1 MSQQSSTEQNW
12 IKSPGSKW
20 IKFLRAYGPIPEGN
34 SQEAEHIGGL
44 SDKLGIPKLAFI
56 HPQYQKLKETFTQ
69 EGTNKVVVITGTA
82 GDGKTT
88 MCFDLI
94 EMLLGNPPSTN
105 DTSKGIGTFTTLPG
119 FGSQTMSVIYDV
131 TGWKT
136 KDKEGKLVNED
147 VQELQKAAACAAGNG
162 GHPFILAVNDGQLHE
177 VAKALPDNCS
187 EELSEFFA
195 ELLKIHS
202 GTQQSSTNYPHL
214 ELVNL
219 SATSSAELMGICLE
233 GILSRPEWKCFEEE
247 KENPLFGEYS
257 SIKANYELLQ
267 CETVQQRLKDL
278 AMVADSCDYHLPVR
292 SINLLLVNALL
303 GHPGFN
309 GNLAKPGVEA
319 KRNFEKDTRPLAALH
334 KNIFG
339 LNLSP
344 TEFNK
349 RVLYQFLNDLRIG
362 EETTNDIDE
371 IIIYGDKHPK
381 FQKLHKAFVDDVPE
395 SQKDAELENMR
406 RKYLRGEID
415 SDKETTEF
423 RKLLGEERK
432 LLFIHAKKQQFKEYN
447 LWLTSN
453 FHYAGEFIDNFITP
467 LKKGD
472 SVADKHI
479 TQLTAGLNRVWSG
492 LLVSVDDS
500 YDLFVATGLDVTTA
514 PVSDILLGRIPS
526 SDISIQA
533 QPVDVNPLYTIN
545 YRGKIF
551 SFPITMLR
559 FEFLMRVAQGAM
571 PTSFSSEIYS
581 NLQALKQKAIRSLQ
595 FKPDTDRVIM
605 LELHD
610 TGAVKENRIT
620 L

>member
-1 MSQQSSTEQNW
+1 MSQQSPTEQYW

-20 IKFLRAYGPIPEGN
+20 IKFLRTYGPIPEGN
-34 SQEAEHIGGL
+34 SQEAEHIGSL
-44 SDKLGIPKLAFI
+44 SAKLNIPKLSFT
-56 HPQYQKLKETFTQ
+56 HPQYQKLKDTFTV
-69 EGTNKVVVITGTA
+69 EGANKVVVITGTA

-94 EMLLGNPPSTN
+94 EMLSGKPPSTE
-105 DTSKGIGTFTTLPG
+105 DTSKGIGTFTTLPS
-119 FGSQTMSVIYDV
+119 FESQTMSVIYDV

-136 KDKEGKLVNED
+136 KDKEGKLVGDD
-147 VQELQKAAACAAGNG
+147 VQELQKAAECAAGNG

-187 EELSEFFA
+187 EELSKFFD

-202 GTQQSSTNYPHL
+202 GVQQSSTTYPNL

-219 SATSSAELMGICLE
+219 SATPSAELMGICLE
-233 GILSRPEWKCFEEE
+233 GILSRPEWGCFEDEIG
-247 KENPLFGEYS
+247 NPLFGEYS
-257 SIKANYELLQ
+257 SIRANYQLLK
-267 CETVQQRLKDL
+267 CETVQQRLSDL
-278 AMVADSCDYHLPVR
+278 ATVADSCDYHLPVR

-309 GNLAKPGVEA
+309 GNLAKPGEEA
-319 KRNFEKDTRPLAALH
+319 KRNFSQDTRHQAALH

-381 FQKLHKAFVDDVPE
+381 FTSLHKELVDDVPD
-395 SQKDAELENMR
+395 SQKDPKLEIMR
-406 RKYLRGEID
+406 KKYLRGEID

-432 LLFIHAKKQQFKEYN
+432 LLFIHAKEKQFREYN

-453 FHYAGEFIDNFITP
+453 FHYAGDFIEHFIKP
-467 LKKGD
+467 LGKGET
-472 SVADKHI
+472 VKDKHI
-479 TQLTAGLNRVWSG
+479 TLLKAGLNRVWSG
-492 LLVSVDDS
+492 LLVSVEDS

-514 PVSDILLGRIPS
+514 PVSDILLGRIPA
-526 SDISIQA
+526 SDIRIQA
-533 QPVDVNPLYTIN
+533 HPVDTNPSYTIN
-545 YRGKIF
+545 YRGKSF

-559 FEFLMRVAQGAM
+559 FEFLMRVAKGAM

-595 FKPDTDRVIM
+595 LKPDAERFIM

-610 TGAVKENRIT
+610 SGAVKENRIS